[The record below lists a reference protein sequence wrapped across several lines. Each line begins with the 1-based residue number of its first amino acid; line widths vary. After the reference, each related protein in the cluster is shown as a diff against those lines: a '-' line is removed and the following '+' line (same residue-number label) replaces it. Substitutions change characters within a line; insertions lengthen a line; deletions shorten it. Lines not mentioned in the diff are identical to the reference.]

1 MKRMII
7 ASLFSI
13 IACKEEKKENIT
25 QSRPQVKEEVFQ
37 EAKSQANESEEAK
50 KWLQKNIEDYFKADL
65 VAQEKVMQKIT
76 TKEYFDYKTDAT
88 NVDLDV
94 DGSLTEKEFEDKWK
108 KKFDI
113 KKAGTG
119 VGFLIS
125 GQDWDKIKVSE
136 CKLLESK
143 KNDFLFDVVL
153 ADEKMKA
160 KYPIK
165 VKVIKNKDSFVIA
178 DVWQEE
184 SKLN

>member
-1 MKRMII
+1 MII

-25 QSRPQVKEEVFQ
+25 QSRPQVKEEVVQ

-125 GQDWDKIKVSE
+125 GQDWDEIKVSE

-143 KNDFLFDVVL
+143 KNDFLFDIVL
-153 ADEKMKA
+153 ADEKLKA

>member
-1 MKRMII
+1 M
-7 ASLFSI
+7 
-13 IACKEEKKENIT
+13 
-25 QSRPQVKEEVFQ
+25 
-37 EAKSQANESEEAK
+37 
-50 KWLQKNIEDYFKADL
+50 
-65 VAQEKVMQKIT
+65 
-76 TKEYFDYKTDAT
+76 
-88 NVDLDV
+88 

-125 GQDWDKIKVSE
+125 GQDWDEIKVSE

>member
-1 MKRMII
+1 MII

-25 QSRPQVKEEVFQ
+25 QSRPQVKEEVVQ

-125 GQDWDKIKVSE
+125 GQDWDEIKVSE

>member
-1 MKRMII
+1 MII

-13 IACKEEKKENIT
+13 IACKEEKRENIT
-25 QSRPQVKEEVFQ
+25 QSRPQVKEEVVQ

-125 GQDWDKIKVSE
+125 GQDWDEIKVSE

>member
-25 QSRPQVKEEVFQ
+25 QSRPQVKEEVVQ

-113 KKAGTG
+113 KKAGIG

-125 GQDWDKIKVSE
+125 GQDWDEIKVSE

-143 KNDFLFDVVL
+143 KNDFLFDIVL

>member
-25 QSRPQVKEEVFQ
+25 QSRPQVKEEVVQ
-37 EAKSQANESEEAK
+37 EAKSQANGSEEAK

-125 GQDWDKIKVSE
+125 GQDWDEIKVSE

>member
-25 QSRPQVKEEVFQ
+25 QSRPQVKEEVVQ

-125 GQDWDKIKVSE
+125 GQDWDEIKVSK

-143 KNDFLFDVVL
+143 KNDFLFDIVL
-153 ADEKMKA
+153 ADEKLKA

>member
-25 QSRPQVKEEVFQ
+25 QSRPQVKEEVVQ

-94 DGSLTEKEFEDKWK
+94 NGSLTEKEFEDKWK

-125 GQDWDKIKVSE
+125 GQDWDEIKVSE

>member
-1 MKRMII
+1 MII

-25 QSRPQVKEEVFQ
+25 QSRPQVKEEVVQ
-37 EAKSQANESEEAK
+37 EAKSQANGSEEAK

-125 GQDWDKIKVSE
+125 GQDWDEIKVSE

>member
-1 MKRMII
+1 MII

>member
-25 QSRPQVKEEVFQ
+25 QSRPQVKEEVVQ

-125 GQDWDKIKVSE
+125 GQDWDEIKVSE

-143 KNDFLFDVVL
+143 KNDFLFDIVL
-153 ADEKMKA
+153 ADEKLKA

>member
-1 MKRMII
+1 MII

-25 QSRPQVKEEVFQ
+25 QSRPQVKEEVVQ

>member
-1 MKRMII
+1 MII

-25 QSRPQVKEEVFQ
+25 QSRPQVKEEVVQ

-94 DGSLTEKEFEDKWK
+94 NGSLTEKEFEDKWK

-125 GQDWDKIKVSE
+125 GQDWDEIKVSE

>member
-25 QSRPQVKEEVFQ
+25 QSRPQVKEEVVQ

-125 GQDWDKIKVSE
+125 GQDWDEIKVSE

>member
-1 MKRMII
+1 MII

-25 QSRPQVKEEVFQ
+25 QSRPQVKEEVVQ
-37 EAKSQANESEEAK
+37 EAKSQANESEESK

-65 VAQEKVMQKIT
+65 MAQEKVMQKIT

-125 GQDWDKIKVSE
+125 GQDWDEIKVSE

>member
-25 QSRPQVKEEVFQ
+25 QSRPQVKEEVVQ